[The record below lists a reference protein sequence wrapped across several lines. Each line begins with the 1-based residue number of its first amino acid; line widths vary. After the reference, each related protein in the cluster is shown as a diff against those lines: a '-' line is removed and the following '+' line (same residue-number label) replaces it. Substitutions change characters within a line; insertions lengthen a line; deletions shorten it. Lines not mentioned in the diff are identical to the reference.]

1 MLKNEQPGSIAP
13 FEVSVSQ
20 SNTPMAKS
28 VLESFVTGLQ
38 STNDLDDLRAVFEVK
53 ARELGL
59 KYFTYHIVKIAGF
72 GTNLNYV
79 ITTYPDEWVQHY
91 IHQGYTKLDPVV
103 QHGQGMMLP
112 FEWEQVA
119 APEMLEGKQVTL
131 YKEAAD
137 LSIQKGLSIPIHGHK
152 GEFAMMSVVP
162 DAKGREA
169 EKLIEEHRDL
179 LHLLS
184 LYYHNQAGGMLI
196 ERMLGATKRK
206 SVLTNR
212 EREVLQWTAVGK
224 STWDI
229 SQILHLSEA
238 SVVFHIENAKRK
250 LGVTNRT
257 HAVVKAMMVGLI
269 SLD

>member
-1 MLKNEQPGSIAP
+1 MPP
-13 FEVSVSQ
+13 
-20 SNTPMAKS
+20 SNAPMANS
-28 VLESFVTGLQ
+28 LLESFVNGLQ
-38 STNDLDDLRAVFEVK
+38 STNDLDDLRAMFEVK

-59 KYFTYHIVKIAGF
+59 KYFTYHIVKIAGL
-72 GTNLNYV
+72 GTYLPYV

-91 IHQGYTKLDPVV
+91 IDKDYVRIDPVIS
-103 QHGQGMMLP
+103 HGPKLMLP

-119 APEMLEGKQVTL
+119 AENMLEGKSATL

-169 EKLIEEHRDL
+169 EKLIEENRNL
-179 LHLLS
+179 LHLLA
-184 LYYHNQAGGMLI
+184 LYYHNHAGSMLI
-196 ERMLGATKRK
+196 ERMHGATKRK

-250 LGVTNRT
+250 LEVSNRT
-257 HAVVKAMMVGLI
+257 HAVVKAIMLGLI
-269 SLD
+269 SLG